1 MSMVKLNEKKS
12 NLQFI
17 ALERNNDCNMLS
29 YNILQAFDFDNGKL
43 IVNKMQ
49 FVLIFLIL
57 K

>member
-49 FVLIFLIL
+49 IVLIFLIVE
-57 K
+57 